1 VSGTPSGK
9 EKGMDAVPSSG
20 KSSKRSKKASP
31 ATTDRDEVS
40 ISIDTTSD
48 AAVDKAAEP
57 ATPTSTP
64 TSTSTSSS
72 ASSFASSSTAD
83 EQARPPAQD
92 VPVPGS
98 IPPWTE
104 AAEPAGSVFADRI
117 DRPYTDNPFT
127 AKPFGVREIADN
139 GPKASDMLKESGKAA
154 EVGRSPRKAHL
165 QISRFEPWSVMK
177 FSFMMSLVSF
187 VVLVVAVVVL
197 YIILSGLGV
206 FDAIT
211 NTVNQL
217 TQDQGAGKTSTFD
230 AASWFSFSR
239 IFGYTVVVGGLNVLL
254 ITALATVWSVI
265 YNLAA
270 DWVGGV
276 EVTLKEAE

>member
-9 EKGMDAVPSSG
+9 KKEMDAVPSSG
-20 KSSKRSKKASP
+20 KSSNKSKKVSP

-40 ISIDTTSD
+40 VSMDTTSD
-48 AAVDKAAEP
+48 TVVDRAAEP
-57 ATPTSTP
+57 GTP

-72 ASSFASSSTAD
+72 ASSASSSAAD
-83 EQARPPAQD
+83 EKARPAAQD
-92 VPVPGS
+92 APVPAS
-98 IPPWTE
+98 IPPWTV

-117 DRPYTDNPFT
+117 DKPYTD
-127 AKPFGVREIADN
+127 KPFGVREIADN

-154 EVGRSPRKAHL
+154 EGGRSPRKAHL

-187 VVLVVAVVVL
+187 VVLLVAVVVL
-197 YIILSGLGV
+197 YVILSGLGV

-239 IFGYTVVVGGLNVLL
+239 ILGYTVVVGGLNVLL

>member
-1 VSGTPSGK
+1 V
-9 EKGMDAVPSSG
+9 
-20 KSSKRSKKASP
+20 
-31 ATTDRDEVS
+31 DR
-40 ISIDTTSD
+40 
-48 AAVDKAAEP
+48 AAEP
-57 ATPTSTP
+57 GTPASTST
-64 TSTSTSSS
+64 SSSTSSS
-72 ASSFASSSTAD
+72 ASSSTAG
-83 EQARPPAQD
+83 EKARPSAQD
-92 VPVPGS
+92 VPVAGS
-98 IPPWTE
+98 TPPWTV

-117 DRPYTDNPFT
+117 DKPYTD
-127 AKPFGVREIADN
+127 KPFGVREIGDN
-139 GPKASDMLKESGKAA
+139 GPKASDMLKESGRAA
-154 EVGRSPRKAHL
+154 EGGRSPRKAHL

-187 VVLVVAVVVL
+187 VVLLVAVVVL
-197 YIILSGLGV
+197 YVILSGLGV

-239 IFGYTVVVGGLNVLL
+239 ILGYTVVVGGLNVLL